1 VSGPPAPAHLA
12 VVPVVG
18 LDQQAEHAL
27 EYAGRL
33 APQVLAVHVREAGD
47 GRTRE
52 FEDAWAKRAPAVPLM
67 ILDGSA
73 GGWERPFLKALDA
86 LRRSARADLITVV
99 VPPPSSGAL
108 QLALG
113 RQPGVVVRGL
123 PADDSPP
130 D

>member
-1 VSGPPAPAHLA
+1 VSGSPAPTHLA

-33 APQVLAVHVREAGD
+33 APRVLAVHVRETEAGA
-47 GRTRE
+47 TRD
-52 FEDAWAKRAPAVPLM
+52 FEAAWSRRAPTVPLM

-73 GGWERPFLKALDA
+73 GGWQRPFLKALDA
-86 LRRSARADLITVV
+86 LRRSAPADLITVV

-108 QLALG
+108 ELAL
-113 RQPGVVVRGL
+113 RRHPGVVVRGL
-123 PADDSPP
+123 PAGDSPL
-130 D
+130 